1 MARDKKGR
9 GKERF
14 SEFEE
19 EIIKVNRC
27 AAVVKGGR
35 RFSFSAL
42 VAVGNR
48 KGMVG
53 LGFGKANDVP
63 SAVEK
68 AHKDA
73 VKSMIT
79 VPLNQETITHQI
91 RGRFGAAKV
100 ILVPAAPGT
109 GVIAGKTV
117 KAICELAGIRN
128 LLTKS
133 FGSNTP
139 VNLAKAVITGLNS
152 LKTPEK
158 KVEKKQDKTEK
169 APQKAEEKAEK
180 QPEKTSQ
187 GA

>member
-1 MARDKKGR
+1 MAREKKSR
-9 GKERF
+9 GEKQV
-14 SEFEE
+14 SEFDE

-42 VAVGNR
+42 VVVGNR
-48 KGMVG
+48 RGTVG

-73 VKSMIT
+73 RKNMLT
-79 VPLNQETITHQI
+79 VPITNETIPHQVL
-91 RGRFGAAKV
+91 GRFGAAKV
-100 ILVPAAPGT
+100 IILPAAPGT

-128 LLTKS
+128 VLTKS
-133 FGSNTP
+133 FRSNTP
-139 VNLAKAVITGLNS
+139 VNLARAVLCGLKS
-152 LKTPEK
+152 LKSIEHSK
-158 KVEKKQDKTEK
+158 S
-169 APQKAEEKAEK
+169 ANN
-180 QPEKTSQ
+180 
-187 GA
+187 